1 VATKV
6 VMPKLSDTMSEG
18 TINEWLKKE
27 GDRVE
32 AGEALATVETDKA
45 TMELESYSSGVL
57 RKVLVPAGG
66 VAPVGDLIAVIAEA
80 NEDIDGLLAEAGG
93 GKPAGKAEAQAAP
106 APKGEPAKAG
116 PARPPAEPVATAP
129 GPKPDPK
136 AGGLKVPPTERPT
149 MPQAAGTP
157 PSPGS
162 GTTVQAAAY
171 DGGGRRNGVAAEGG
185 RVKASPLARRIAEAK
200 GIDLAAVAGS
210 GPGGRVIKRDIEAW
224 QPRPQPAAARPAAQP
239 APAAKAQPAQP
250 ALVVPRPAA
259 PVTGPTPYEDR
270 PATSMRKVIAQRM
283 VESKTTVPHFYLTAE
298 VDMDRA
304 VEMRTALVA
313 AAPDIKVTYTDMIL
327 KACGLA
333 LARHPQVNASFMGD
347 RVRYWQRADIGLAV
361 ALEEGLIT
369 PIVTGCD
376 VKSLGQIAL
385 EARALAERA
394 RARQLKPEEYQGGS
408 FSVSNLGMY
417 DVEEF
422 GAIIN
427 PPQGAIL
434 AVGAVVKRPVVKAD
448 GALGVGHRMR
458 LTLSCD
464 HRVVDGA
471 VGAAFLRDVKRL
483 LEQPATLAL

>member
-66 VAPVGDLIAVIAEA
+66 VAPVGNLIAVIAEA
-80 NEDIDGLLAEAGG
+80 NEDIGGVLAEAGG
-93 GKPAGKAEAQAAP
+93 AKAAPAEAAP
-106 APKGEPAKAG
+106 APKGEPAKG
-116 PARPPAEPVATAP
+116 EPAKRPAEPMATAP

-149 MPQAAGTP
+149 VPQVAGTP
-157 PSPGS
+157 PAPGS
-162 GTTVQAAAY
+162 GTTVQAEAY
-171 DGGGRRNGVAAEGG
+171 DGGDGRRNGAAAAEG

-210 GPGGRVIKRDIEAW
+210 GPGGRVIKRDVEQW
-224 QPRPQPAAARPAAQP
+224 QPRPQPAPAARPAAQP
-239 APAAKAQPAQP
+239 AAKAAPAQP

-304 VEMRTALVA
+304 VEMRAALVA

-376 VKSLGQIAL
+376 AKSLGQIAL
-385 EARALAERA
+385 EAKALAERA

-458 LTLSCD
+458 VTLSCD

-483 LEQPATLAL
+483 LEQPAALAL